1 MTINAEDLMHWDL
14 SSVAEDDLILD
25 AVHLLYSQRLSGI
38 PVVRDDWVLVGYL
51 SEKDILRKATPTY
64 LEVLA
69 QSSFLDDS
77 EGDLIKR
84 LKQMGDLRVKDVM
97 NPDPIFVRPSES
109 LMTVVDLMIRKGLK
123 RLPVVEGR
131 KLIGVIDRGAF
142 CEFMMEGNEFHEP
155 PGI

>member
-1 MTINAEDLMHWDL
+1 MTINAEQLMHRDL
-14 SSVAEDDLILD
+14 SSVSEDDSVLD
-25 AVHLLYSQRLSGI
+25 AVHLLFSQRLSGV

-77 EGDLIKR
+77 EGNLIER
-84 LKQMGDLRVKDVM
+84 LKQIGNMKVRDVM

-109 LMTVVDLMIRKGLK
+109 LMTVVDLMLRKGLK
-123 RLPVVEGR
+123 RLPVVESR
-131 KLIGVIDRGAF
+131 KLVGVIDRGGF
-142 CEFMMEGNEFHEP
+142 CEFMMEGSEFHETR
-155 PGI
+155 